1 MTEETPIR
9 RRLAAILAADIA
21 GYSRLMGED
30 DVATVRD
37 LKGHQSAVMPLVA
50 QHGGR
55 IIDTAGDGLLAEFPS
70 VTDATA
76 CALGIQAVMAA
87 RNQPVP
93 EHRRMR
99 FRMGINLGDVI
110 FDDSRIYGDG
120 INVAARLEALAQPG
134 GILVSQAVY
143 EQVRHRLKVGFD
155 DLGEQEL
162 KNIAH
167 RVHVYRVRA
176 ETAAGVPAPA
186 AESRPVANPPAAEAS
201 TSGTAGASS
210 RAVFLSYASQD
221 ADTARQIAETLR
233 AVGIEVW
240 FDQSELEGGDA
251 WDRKIR
257 QQIQSCALFVP
268 IISPNTERRP
278 EGYFRLE
285 WWLAEQRSFRMA
297 RGLPF
302 LFPVTLD
309 VAATEQAKV
318 PEAFNAVQWT
328 RLDGGRIPADFA
340 ARVKALL
347 TGGSVTHTP
356 QGAPAAAR
364 SRPVPSPAPTPDD
377 RSIAVLAF
385 VNLSSD
391 KDNEYFSDGIA
402 EELLNLLAQ
411 IPQLKVIARTSS
423 FSFKGKD
430 VPIAEIARQ
439 LDVAHVLEGSVRKA
453 GNRVRITA
461 QLIRGSDSAHLWSAN
476 YDRTLD
482 DIFAVQD
489 EIAAEVVAQL
499 KIRLL
504 GDAPKVAET
513 DPEAYALY
521 LQARQLSWQ
530 GTAAGLAEALALIE
544 QALAID
550 PSYVRA
556 WTRKAA
562 IISSQ
567 AGNGLIPAQAGWR
580 QAREA
585 ANRALALDPLDAVAH
600 LRMGWI
606 TLRADQDLVTA
617 VKHYTRALALAPS
630 SSIILFGASGLLRAL
645 GRMEQ
650 ALAIL
655 EWDAINDPLNPVS
668 HMGLGG
674 TYFDLGRFDEALA
687 SFRTALRLS
696 PGYHNAPFLIA
707 FTLLLLGRTDE
718 ALSAAQALPDADQRL
733 FLETMCLHALGRRA
747 ESDSRLAEFIEK
759 HSENE
764 PVDIAS
770 LLAYRG
776 EADRAFEWLDRAFE
790 QDDPSLFNI
799 ATLIEFKHL
808 HDDPRWL
815 PFLRRIGM
823 APEQLDAIP
832 FEVRLPT

>member
-1 MTEETPIR
+1 
-9 RRLAAILAADIA
+9 
-21 GYSRLMGED
+21 
-30 DVATVRD
+30 
-37 LKGHQSAVMPLVA
+37 
-50 QHGGR
+50 
-55 IIDTAGDGLLAEFPS
+55 
-70 VTDATA
+70 
-76 CALGIQAVMAA
+76 
-87 RNQPVP
+87 
-93 EHRRMR
+93 
-99 FRMGINLGDVI
+99 
-110 FDDSRIYGDG
+110 
-120 INVAARLEALAQPG
+120 
-134 GILVSQAVY
+134 
-143 EQVRHRLKVGFD
+143 
-155 DLGEQEL
+155 
-162 KNIAH
+162 
-167 RVHVYRVRA
+167 
-176 ETAAGVPAPA
+176 
-186 AESRPVANPPAAEAS
+186 
-201 TSGTAGASS
+201 
-210 RAVFLSYASQD
+210 
-221 ADTARQIAETLR
+221 
-233 AVGIEVW
+233 
-240 FDQSELEGGDA
+240 
-251 WDRKIR
+251 
-257 QQIQSCALFVP
+257 
-268 IISPNTERRP
+268 
-278 EGYFRLE
+278 
-285 WWLAEQRSFRMA
+285 
-297 RGLPF
+297 
-302 LFPVTLD
+302 VTLD